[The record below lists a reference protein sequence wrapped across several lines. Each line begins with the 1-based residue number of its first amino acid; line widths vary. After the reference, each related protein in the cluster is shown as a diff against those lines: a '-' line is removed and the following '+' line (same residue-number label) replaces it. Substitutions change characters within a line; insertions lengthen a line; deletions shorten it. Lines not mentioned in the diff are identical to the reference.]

1 MACFVCVCF
10 LTQCFLIVFTDFDML
25 LAARH
30 GFVLSCFCCCMD
42 CPQSLGLGHGL
53 RSVDCWADLL
63 LGVCYMDCLS
73 WFLGCHI
80 VACIVICCLMCV
92 MDCDLLLGVRHGL
105 FIMVSWL
112 PGCYMDCDLSLGV
125 CVCVMDCVSCFLGRC
140 VTCCCID
147 LICCLV

>member
-1 MACFVCVCF
+1 MDLFYHVFVVAW
-10 LTQCFLIVFTDFDML
+10 IVHSRL
-25 LAARH
+25 
-30 GFVLSCFCCCMD
+30 VWVMD
-42 CPQSLGLGHGL
+42 CVAWIVGLISCL
-53 RSVDCWADLL
+53 VYD
-63 LGVCYMDCLS
+63 MDCLS
-73 WFLGCHI
+73 WFLGCHV
-80 VACIVICCLMCV
+80 VACIVICFLMCV